1 MVDLRSQRSRVAHKK
16 RSSASIEMKLFSK
29 FCPGGCYKESRVDM
43 ARNTGLVMG
52 TNNFIGILMECSEEI
67 SAIIRNKRN
76 KDEKNKTNK

>member
-1 MVDLRSQRSRVAHKK
+1 
-16 RSSASIEMKLFSK
+16 
-29 FCPGGCYKESRVDM
+29 M
-43 ARNTGLVMG
+43 ARNTGLAMG